1 MLWERMIRAAKLDP
15 TLYDE
20 VEKDP
25 NATSQALLVVLIV
38 AVLSGIGGFRGGVM
52 GFVGGL
58 VFAIIGW
65 AVWSLVMFWVGK
77 TFFKGTATYGELLR
91 CVGFA
96 NTPNALRLFAFL
108 PVVGGLIALVASIWA
123 LVAMIIAVRQALD
136 ITTVNA
142 VITAIIGAVIY
153 LVVVGVLGAVLGLGA
168 AGIGMMT
175 P

>member
-1 MLWERMIRAAKLDP
+1 MLWERMIRAAKLDA

-38 AVLSGIGGFRGGVM
+38 SVLAGIGGLRGGVM

-58 VFAIIGW
+58 IFAIIGW

-96 NTPNALRLFAFL
+96 FTPRALGLLAFV
-108 PVVGGLIALVASIWA
+108 PVVGGLIALIASIWA
-123 LVAMIIAVRQALD
+123 LVAMIIAVREALD

-153 LVVVGVLGAVLGLGA
+153 FVVIAVLGTIFGLGAVGV
-168 AGIGMMT
+168 GMMT

>member
-1 MLWERMIRAAKLDP
+1 MLWDRMIRAAKLDA

-38 AVLSGIGGFRGGVM
+38 AVLAGIGGFRGGVM
-52 GFVGGL
+52 GFIGGL

-77 TFFKGTATYGELLR
+77 TFFKGTATYPELLR

-96 NTPNALRLFAFL
+96 NTPNALGLLVFV
-108 PVVGGLIALVASIWA
+108 PGVGPLIAGIGSLWA
-123 LVAMIIAVRQALD
+123 LVAMIIAVREALD
-136 ITTVNA
+136 VSTVNA

-153 LVVVGVLGAVLGLGA
+153 MVIIGILGSILGLGA
-168 AGIGMMT
+168 LGVGTIVR
-175 P
+175 